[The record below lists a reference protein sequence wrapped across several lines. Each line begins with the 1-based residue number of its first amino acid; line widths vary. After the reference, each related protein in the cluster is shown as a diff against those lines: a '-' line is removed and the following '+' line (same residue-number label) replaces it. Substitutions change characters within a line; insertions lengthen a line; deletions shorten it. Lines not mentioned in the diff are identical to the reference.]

1 MWQSLLCLV
10 VSCGPQDYQNVLEMD
25 NIKVAVI
32 ENKPFLS
39 LKENSENLVGN
50 DRFQGFIPDMVQHLS
65 NLMGAN
71 FEMELIEDGRYGA
84 YLGKNNWTGL
94 VGAVSR
100 GEADIAIADL
110 TITPKRLE
118 AVQFSLPFSHSG
130 IVAIAQKAIKG
141 HCVPMMAAAG
151 HTFVTY
157 AHGSTNAFIR
167 GSTDKTLMKIA
178 KTLVGVDSSEEILQK
193 VKENSYVGLVESKM
207 AQRMI
212 AEDCDLE
219 IVGKP
224 LNQANYGIAMA
235 QGVAKRV
242 GDKVVDL
249 RQTLDWAVTK
259 LSERTLKSLE
269 DKWWKERTC

>member
-1 MWQSLLCLV
+1 
-10 VSCGPQDYQNVLEMD
+10 
-25 NIKVAVI
+25 
-32 ENKPFLS
+32 
-39 LKENSENLVGN
+39 
-50 DRFQGFIPDMVQHLS
+50 MVQHLS
-65 NLMGAN
+65 KLMGAN
-71 FEMELIEDGRYGA
+71 FEMELVEDGRYGSCQPVP
-84 YLGKNNWTGL
+84 GSCTNWTGL

-118 AVQFSLPFSHSG
+118 AVQVSLPFSHSG
-130 IVAIAQKAIKG
+130 VVAIAQKAIKG

-178 KTLVGVDSSEEILQK
+178 KTLVGVDSSAEVLQK
-193 VKENSYVGLVESKM
+193 VKENSYVGLVESNM
-207 AQRMI
+207 AKRMI

-224 LNQANYGIAMA
+224 LNHVNYGIAMA
-235 QGVAKRV
+235 QGAAKRV

-259 LSERTLKSLE
+259 LSEHTLKSLE